1 MSPLSAMGVFAA
13 VLKASVRADTA
24 YRGAFLARAGEGIAS
39 LILSISFYSL
49 IYSQTDGIRGWTYAN
64 ILALA
69 GTFEIIRGIVHGL
82 FMRNLP
88 SLQDRIRN
96 GDLDYDLITPVNTRF
111 LVSCRRL
118 IVMNA
123 LTVLL
128 GVFLVAAG
136 VVAGAGAGEGW
147 PSPAGVAGYLVILVL
162 AGIGNYS
169 LWFLVICLAFW
180 LEKVDGLQEPYLEVL
195 NLSRYPPTVL
205 PPAVRVVAT
214 VLLPALVSAAL
225 PASVLWGGLGWHLLG
240 FGAGVAG
247 TALLSVLV
255 FRRGL
260 LRYEGGTA

>member
-1 MSPLSAMGVFAA
+1 M
-13 VLKASVRADTA
+13 
-24 YRGAFLARAGEGIAS
+24 
-39 LILSISFYSL
+39 
-49 IYSQTDGIRGWTYAN
+49 
-64 ILALA
+64 
-69 GTFEIIRGIVHGL
+69 
-82 FMRNLP
+82 
-88 SLQDRIRN
+88 
-96 GDLDYDLITPVNTRF
+96 PVNTRF

-118 IVMNA
+118 IAMNA

-128 GVFLVAAG
+128 GVFLVA
-136 VVAGAGAGEGW
+136 AGAGAGEGW
-147 PSPAGVAGYLVILVL
+147 PSPAGVAGYLVVLVL

-169 LWFLVICLAFW
+169 LWFMVMCLAFW
-180 LEKVDGLQEPYLEVL
+180 LEKVDGLQMPYLEVL

-205 PPAVRVVAT
+205 PRAVRVAAT

-225 PASVLWGGLGWHLLG
+225 PASVLWGGFGWHVLG

>member
-1 MSPLSAMGVFAA
+1 MSPLSATGVFAA

-24 YRGAFLARAGEGIAS
+24 YRVAFLARAGEGIAS

-147 PSPAGVAGYLVILVL
+147 PSPG
-162 AGIGNYS
+162 
-169 LWFLVICLAFW
+169 
-180 LEKVDGLQEPYLEVL
+180 
-195 NLSRYPPTVL
+195 
-205 PPAVRVVAT
+205 
-214 VLLPALVSAAL
+214 AL
-225 PASVLWGGLGWHLLG
+225 PAIWSCWSWRESATTASG
-240 FGAGVAG
+240 FW
-247 TALLSVLV
+247 
-255 FRRGL
+255 
-260 LRYEGGTA
+260 